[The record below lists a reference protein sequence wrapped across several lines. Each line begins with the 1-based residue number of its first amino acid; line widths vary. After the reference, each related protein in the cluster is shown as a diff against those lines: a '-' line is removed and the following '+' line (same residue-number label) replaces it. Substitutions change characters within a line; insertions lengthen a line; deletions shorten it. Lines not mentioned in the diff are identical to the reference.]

1 MVSFTPARERDVL
14 PDASV
19 TNNAIESGAP
29 SSREVNWNL
38 GVLTLVI
45 LSDAEIPVSS
55 STSKSGSDAMTNGD
69 VSTVKVI
76 KLSTYRFASFKSK
89 EVKAERLPA

>member
-1 MVSFTPARERDVL
+1 M
-14 PDASV
+14 
-19 TNNAIESGAP
+19 
-29 SSREVNWNL
+29 
-38 GVLTLVI
+38 I

-55 STSKSGSDAMTNGD
+55 SMSKSGSDAMTNGD